1 MVYPT
6 CLLLIIN
13 NNYKGVINMN
23 LKKIGL
29 SALAASLVATSAFSA
44 EFGVSGSAGITIE
57 NNSQNSSGRAFSM
70 PNSVYLSGSGETDGG
85 LTISA
90 SFELDQGAGANGGPF
105 DNHSVSVGSDSFG
118 TLTIHGHG
126 GSSAQSALDTTAA
139 GDLWDN
145 GFGINTSTHTPKA
158 SATANNML
166 VYSLPSMVDG
176 LAASVSFTPKASA
189 AVADTSTAFGL
200 TYTGIEG
207 LSVSYGYGDD
217 NSTTGTDID
226 ATTIKASYAISSFTL
241 GYSNTDYN
249 SSAASK
255 DMDIISYNVAYSV
268 SDSISIG
275 YGTET
280 HELEGSATDIEIA
293 GINASYTAGGM
304 TVSVAQ
310 IDADNID
317 HTTTAEKDRKYSKIG
332 VSFAF

>member
-1 MVYPT
+1 
-6 CLLLIIN
+6 
-13 NNYKGVINMN
+13 MN

-189 AVADTSTAFGL
+189 ALPKQKPSQEFKWDDTIPKGSGYFMNLLKADSLPAPPGSPPLQNTQ
-200 TYTGIEG
+200 
-207 LSVSYGYGDD
+207 
-217 NSTTGTDID
+217 
-226 ATTIKASYAISSFTL
+226 KAA
-241 GYSNTDYN
+241 
-249 SSAASK
+249 
-255 DMDIISYNVAYSV
+255 
-268 SDSISIG
+268 
-275 YGTET
+275 
-280 HELEGSATDIEIA
+280 
-293 GINASYTAGGM
+293 
-304 TVSVAQ
+304 
-310 IDADNID
+310 
-317 HTTTAEKDRKYSKIG
+317 
-332 VSFAF
+332 